1 VLGIGLTCY
10 GAQILVDNA
19 ILLAQHIGVSTEIIG
34 LTVIAV
40 GTSLPELTTSIIASL
55 KKQSDVALGNILGSN
70 IYNSLFI
77 LGFIALFNP
86 IPMTSHMHVLWMTA
100 ATLLFLGMAY
110 TRSKLSKITGILF
123 LGIYAAYI
131 FWLSMMA

>member
-1 VLGIGLTCY
+1 MYALNYISVYTHV
-10 GAQILVDNA
+10 LVDNA

-77 LGFIALFNP
+77 LGFIALFKP
-86 IPMTSHMHVLWMTA
+86 IPMTSGMHVLWMTG
-100 ATLLFLGMAY
+100 ATLLFLGIAY
-110 TRSKLSKITGILF
+110 ARQRLSKMTGVVF
-123 LGIYAAYI
+123 LGLYAAYI
-131 FWLSMMA
+131 FWLSMMV